1 MDISGNIKRLRKK
14 QKLTQVQLAN
24 LLNVVPT
31 TISAWESGRNKPL
44 MDKVTIMA
52 EIFGVSSS
60 EIVGDTFTEDNINV
74 VFQQLDDLRKKK
86 VVNYAK
92 KQLNDQKAAVSF
104 KPKDEIDTLA
114 AHAKDPDKV
123 YTPDEIDDIKAY
135 LDSLAEEYDK
145 KHK

>member
-1 MDISGNIKRLRKK
+1 MDISGNIKRLRKEK
-14 QKLTQVQLAN
+14 NMTQVQLAE
-24 LLNVVPT
+24 LLDVVPT

-52 EIFGVSSS
+52 DIFGVSTS

-74 VFQQLDDLRKKK
+74 VFQQLDETRKNK

-92 KQLNDQKAAVSF
+92 KQLKEQKALIPF
-104 KPKDEIDTLA
+104 RPKDEIDTLA
-114 AHAKDPDKV
+114 AHSKDPKKV
-123 YTPDEIDDIKAY
+123 YTPEEIDDIKAY
-135 LDSLAEEYDK
+135 LDKLSEEYDK